1 MKWFLSVP
9 KICHTYWDGSPMSY
23 MRYLTIVSFMKMN
36 PDWRVA
42 LWTPSK
48 RSGEKKWAT
57 KENCYPVV
65 CTDFYPKL
73 LKQNIAVY
81 EVDFESF
88 GFSNSMAEIHKSDY
102 LRLYLLSTVGGLWS
116 DMDIIYFKGMNKLP
130 FNLEK
135 NEGVDTF
142 VCLNKHS
149 AYIHSAGFLMS
160 APGSPYFKRLE
171 EMAHTYYDERDYQ
184 SIGATMFNKYFPC
197 MDAIAAISKPLNI
210 DMDIVYAHDA
220 SKVKYIIELLPPL
233 FTNNSIGIHWYA
245 GHPMWEKFI
254 KRTDGGRSNLP
265 NSVIGNILMRYDNL

>member
-197 MDAIAAISKPLNI
+197 MDAIAAISNPVNI
-210 DMDIVYAHDA
+210 DMDVVYAHDA
-220 SKVKYIIELLPPL
+220 TKIRHIMELLPPL
-233 FTNNSIGIHWYA
+233 FTNNSIGVHWYA

-254 KRTDGGRSNLP
+254 KRTDGGRTNLP
-265 NSVIGNILMRYDNL
+265 DSVIGNILRRYDNL